1 MVLTSKCDWW
11 FTRVQINSHKAFFQF
26 FYPLILRL
34 GVYNTINKFFVH
46 HILKLLI
53 IVNMFSFMTD
63 IKYLEIVQNAYKRK
77 ELTNVQN
84 F

>member
-1 MVLTSKCDWW
+1 
-11 FTRVQINSHKAFFQF
+11 
-26 FYPLILRL
+26 
-34 GVYNTINKFFVH
+34 
-46 HILKLLI
+46 
-53 IVNMFSFMTD
+53 MFSFMTD